1 MISGI
6 FFRYNYG
13 NQMNSQSTPPVK
25 TFIPASIILA
35 FLGWGGLY
43 ALINYTFPTVGPR
56 WLFFFLSVL
65 ALTGTSLPVIAFLNQ
80 RFPTNPP
87 VSSGVIVREAIWVG
101 IYFPT
106 LAWLQLG
113 RVLTPA
119 LILLL
124 AAGLIAIEVLLRL
137 RERSQW
143 KP

>member
-1 MISGI
+1 MKSE
-6 FFRYNYG
+6 
-13 NQMNSQSTPPVK
+13 SSPPVSS
-25 TFIPASIILA
+25 FIPAAIILA
-35 FLGWGGLY
+35 IIGWGGLY
-43 ALINYTFPTVGPR
+43 ALLNFTIPTVGPR
-56 WLFFFLSVL
+56 WLFFFLGVL
-65 ALTGTSLPVIAFLNQ
+65 ALTGTALPVVAFLNQ

-87 VSSGVIVREAIWVG
+87 ASSGVIVREALWLG

-119 LILLL
+119 LVLLL
-124 AAGLIAIEVLLRL
+124 AIGFIAIEVLLRM

>member
-1 MISGI
+1 
-6 FFRYNYG
+6 
-13 NQMNSQSTPPVK
+13 MNSQSSPPVR
-25 TFIPASIILA
+25 TFIPAAIILA
-35 FLGWGGLY
+35 LIGWGGLY
-43 ALINYTFPTVGPR
+43 ALLTFTIPTVGPR

-80 RFPTNPP
+80 RFPTDPP
-87 VSSGVIVREAIWVG
+87 VPSGVVVREAIWIGV
-101 IYFPT
+101 YFPT

-124 AAGLIAIEVLLRL
+124 ALGLIAIEILLRL

>member
-1 MISGI
+1 
-6 FFRYNYG
+6 
-13 NQMNSQSTPPVK
+13 MNSQSSPQVR
-25 TFIPASIILA
+25 TFIPAAIILA
-35 FLGWGGLY
+35 ILGWGGLY
-43 ALINYTFPTVGPR
+43 FLVSLTIPTVGPR

-65 ALTGTSLPVIAFLNQ
+65 ATTGTTLPVIAFLNR

-87 VSSGVIVREAIWVG
+87 VNAVVIVREAIWVG

-113 RVLTPA
+113 QVLTPA
-119 LILLL
+119 LSLLL
-124 AAGLIAIEVLLRL
+124 AAGLLAIEVLLRL

>member
-1 MISGI
+1 
-6 FFRYNYG
+6 
-13 NQMNSQSTPPVK
+13 MNSQSSPPVR
-25 TFIPASIILA
+25 TFFPAAIILA
-35 FLGWGGLY
+35 ALGWGGLY
-43 ALINYTFPTVGPR
+43 FLLNLTIPTVGPR

-87 VSSGVIVREAIWVG
+87 VSAGVIVREAIWVG

-113 RVLTPA
+113 QVLTPA
-119 LILLL
+119 LSLLL
-124 AAGLIAIEVLLRL
+124 AVGLLAIELLLRL

>member
-1 MISGI
+1 
-6 FFRYNYG
+6 
-13 NQMNSQSTPPVK
+13 MNSQSSPPVR
-25 TFIPASIILA
+25 TFIPAAIILA
-35 FLGWGGLY
+35 VLGWGGLY
-43 ALINYTFPTVGPR
+43 FLVSLTIPTVGPR

-65 ALTGTSLPVIAFLNQ
+65 ALTGTGLPVIAFLNQ

-113 RVLTPA
+113 QVLTPA
-119 LILLL
+119 LSLLL
-124 AAGLIAIEVLLRL
+124 AVGLLAIELLLRL

>member
-1 MISGI
+1 
-6 FFRYNYG
+6 
-13 NQMNSQSTPPVK
+13 MNSQSSPSVR
-25 TFIPASIILA
+25 TFIPAAIILA
-35 FLGWGGLY
+35 ILGWGGLY
-43 ALINYTFPTVGPR
+43 FLLNLTIPTVGPR

-65 ALTGTSLPVIAFLNQ
+65 ALTGTTLPVIAFLNQ

-87 VSSGVIVREAIWVG
+87 VNAGVIVREAIWVG

-113 RVLTPA
+113 QVLTPA
-119 LILLL
+119 LSLLL
-124 AAGLIAIEVLLRL
+124 AVGLLAIEVLLRL

>member
-1 MISGI
+1 
-6 FFRYNYG
+6 
-13 NQMNSQSTPPVK
+13 MNSKSSPPVSS
-25 TFIPASIILA
+25 FIPAAIILA
-35 FLGWGGLY
+35 VIGWGGLY
-43 ALINYTFPTVGPR
+43 ALLNFTLPTVIPQ

-65 ALTGTSLPVIAFLNQ
+65 ALTGTALPVVAFLNH
-80 RFPTNPP
+80 RFPTAPP

-113 RVLTPA
+113 GVLTPA

-124 AAGLIAIEVLLRL
+124 AIGFLSIEILLRL

-143 KP
+143 TP

>member
-1 MISGI
+1 
-6 FFRYNYG
+6 
-13 NQMNSQSTPPVK
+13 MNSQSSPPVR
-25 TFIPASIILA
+25 TFIPAAIILA
-35 FLGWGGLY
+35 ILGWGGLY
-43 ALINYTFPTVGPR
+43 FLVNLTIPTVGPR

-65 ALTGTSLPVIAFLNQ
+65 ALTGTTLPVIAFLNQ

-87 VSSGVIVREAIWVG
+87 VNAGVIVREAIWVG

-113 RVLTPA
+113 QVLTPA
-119 LILLL
+119 LSLLL
-124 AAGLIAIEVLLRL
+124 AVGFLAIEVLLRL

>member
-1 MISGI
+1 MS
-6 FFRYNYG
+6 
-13 NQMNSQSTPPVK
+13 SQLPPSIRS
-25 TFIPASIILA
+25 FMPAALILA
-35 FLGWGGLY
+35 LIGWGGLY
-43 ALINYTFPTVGPR
+43 VLINFTIPTVGPR

-65 ALTGTSLPVIAFLNQ
+65 ALTGTSLPFVAFLNK
-80 RFPTNPP
+80 RFPTDPP
-87 VSSGVIVREAIWVG
+87 ISSGVIIREALWIG

-113 RVLTPA
+113 RVLTPT

-124 AAGLIAIEVLLRL
+124 AVGLSAIEILLRL